1 MLATSPLLRMKPL
14 PFAGTVRSLLFV
26 ALATAAG
33 AAPEPTLGRK
43 GALLLEETFGGGA
56 VPSGWTKNAGAI
68 AVTDGALRANEQV
81 KDNHAGAFRKA
92 VALTDA
98 AVQVDLKLDG
108 AASFN
113 LGFDPAPGAL
123 KKKGH
128 LFSLIL
134 TPTSWQIT
142 EHVDK
147 GDPASKNKVH
157 AKAAA
162 TFPRDRWVT
171 ILLEMKG
178 DTVVVHAD
186 GQKPLRATA
195 KDFAVK
201 KPGLVFRVG
210 GKDEKPLWIDNVKVW
225 ALE

>member
-1 MLATSPLLRMKPL
+1 MTTKRSAWFAVSSLAVV
-14 PFAGTVRSLLFV
+14 F
-26 ALATAAG
+26 TAALS
-33 AAPEPTLGRK
+33 AAPEPTLGKK
-43 GALLLEETFGGGA
+43 GALLLEETFSGGA
-56 VPSGWTKNAGAI
+56 VPAGWTKNAGAI
-68 AVTDGALRANEQV
+68 AVADGALRANEV
-81 KDNHAGAFRKA
+81 AKDNHAGAFRKA
-92 VALTDA
+92 LPLTDA

-123 KKKGH
+123 KKQGH
-128 LFSLIL
+128 LFSLIV

-142 EHVDK
+142 EHVNK
-147 GDPASKNKVH
+147 ADPASKNIVH

-162 TFPRDRWVT
+162 NFPRDRWVT

-186 GQKPLRATA
+186 GQKPLKATA

-225 ALE
+225 ALSDS

>member
-1 MLATSPLLRMKPL
+1 MNKNISARLVVSSMVLA
-14 PFAGTVRSLLFV
+14 FV
-26 ALATAAG
+26 TGLA

-43 GALLLEETFGGGA
+43 GALLLDESFAGGS
-56 VPSGWTKNAGAI
+56 VPAGWAKNVGAI
-68 AVTDGALRANEQV
+68 AVVDGALRANELA

-92 VALTDA
+92 LPLTDA

-128 LFSLIL
+128 LFSLIV

-147 GDPASKNKVH
+147 ADPASKNKVH

-178 DTVVVHAD
+178 DTVIVHAD
-186 GQKPLRATA
+186 GQKPLKATA

-225 ALE
+225 ALSDF

>member
-1 MLATSPLLRMKPL
+1 MMLSVRRFLGLSLALFATGL
-14 PFAGTVRSLLFV
+14 T
-26 ALATAAG
+26 

-43 GALLLEETFGGGA
+43 GAVLLDESFGGAG
-56 VPSGWTKNAGAI
+56 VPAGWTKNAGVI
-68 AVTDGALRANEQV
+68 AVADGALRANELV

-92 VALTDA
+92 LPLTDA

-134 TPTSWQIT
+134 TPTSWQLT
-142 EHVDK
+142 EHADK
-147 GDPASKNKVH
+147 GDPASKNIVH

-171 ILLEMKG
+171 ILLEMRG

-186 GQKPLRATA
+186 GHKPLKATA

-225 ALE
+225 ALD